1 MTVVT
6 RSKARAATAAR
17 TKELAAAYLK
27 ARAETCKID
36 FSRVKPRPVSDYFE
50 FPKSTEQ
57 KLQEALAEIATL
69 KKTNASL
76 AKEFV
81 EYMNERTKII
91 ADKICEVWDAKR
103 KIKELEAELKVH
115 HKLVE

>member
-6 RSKARAATAAR
+6 RSKARWWAR
-17 TKELAAAYLK
+17 TMELAA
-27 ARAETCKID
+27 AETCKID
-36 FSRVKPRPVSDYFE
+36 FSKVKPRPVSDYFE

-57 KLQEALAEIATL
+57 KLEEALAEIARL

-76 AKEFV
+76 TKEFM

-91 ADKICEVWDAKR
+91 ADKICEVWEAKR
-103 KIKELEAELKVH
+103 KIKELEAELKAH
-115 HKLVE
+115 RKLVE